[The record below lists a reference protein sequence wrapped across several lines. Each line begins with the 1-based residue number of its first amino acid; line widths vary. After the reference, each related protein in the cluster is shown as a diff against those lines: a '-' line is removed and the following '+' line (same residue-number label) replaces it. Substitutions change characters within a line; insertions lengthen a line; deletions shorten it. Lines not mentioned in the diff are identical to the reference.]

1 MNLVADACRC
11 FVFFSL
17 VLDIAE
23 GSGVHMEH
31 SLALEVV
38 TLLRDQ
44 DTWELRNTA
53 SQMAAKVPT
62 LKVLTASSALGRSE
76 YSELDSNL
84 DSAIGLSCSQK
95 HSTSNPCFIKIRI
108 SYIIS
113 FMSVNKTKYLVPNC
127 LKHSILI
134 CQIKGWGRKKLLLF
148 LFDFRL
154 SEICSSI

>member
-1 MNLVADACRC
+1 MNLVADGCQC
-11 FVFFSL
+11 FVPPPPPP

-53 SQMAAKVPT
+53 SQMTAKVPT

-84 DSAIGLSCSQK
+84 GSAIGLSCSQK
-95 HSTSNPCFIKIRI
+95 HSTSNP
-108 SYIIS
+108 
-113 FMSVNKTKYLVPNC
+113 
-127 LKHSILI
+127 
-134 CQIKGWGRKKLLLF
+134 
-148 LFDFRL
+148 
-154 SEICSSI
+154 